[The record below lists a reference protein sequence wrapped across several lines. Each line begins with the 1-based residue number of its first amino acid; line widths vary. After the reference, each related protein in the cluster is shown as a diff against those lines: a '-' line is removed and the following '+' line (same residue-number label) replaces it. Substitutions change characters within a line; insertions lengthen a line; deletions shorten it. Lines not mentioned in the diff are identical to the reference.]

1 MKQVFFYLLVIC
13 LSSCGTWK
21 HSDSFTYEAVNVADF
36 QKRLKETSDY
46 ILIDVRTKG
55 EYSKGHIENALN
67 ISYFGSDFKEIIEKL
82 PKDKLVF
89 MYCET
94 QHRSPL
100 ASKLMKRKGFC
111 HIIDLRGGF
120 IKWEHQNMP
129 IVK

>member
-1 MKQVFFYLLVIC
+1 MKQIFFCFLAIC

-55 EYSKGHIENALN
+55 EYKKGHIENALN
-67 ISYFGSDFKEIIEKL
+67 VSYLGSDFKELIEKL

-89 MYCET
+89 I
-94 QHRSPL
+94 L
-100 ASKLMKRKGFC
+100 
-111 HIIDLRGGF
+111 
-120 IKWEHQNMP
+120 
-129 IVK
+129 